1 MTKKII
7 TIFEENEVIQKVL
20 WMFNRSFF
28 CCKIQTSKKKTF
40 SEKWCQRD
48 DKVRKQAFMLTK
60 CRQIVRLSFKKLLKL
75 FLLNRTRYWTW
86 SPAWYGTSGNQM

>member
-28 CCKIQTSKKKTF
+28 CCKIQTSKKTF

-75 FLLNRTRYWTW
+75 FLLNQTRYWTW
-86 SPAWYGTSGNQM
+86 YVTSGNQM